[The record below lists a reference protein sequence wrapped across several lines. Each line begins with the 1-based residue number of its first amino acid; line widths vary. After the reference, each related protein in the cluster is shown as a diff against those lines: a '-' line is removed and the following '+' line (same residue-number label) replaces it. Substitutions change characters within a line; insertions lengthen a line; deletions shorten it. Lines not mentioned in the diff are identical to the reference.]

1 MKSAEPIIPTSAP
14 VLVCA
19 FDDNYAMSAA
29 VMLKSAEL
37 NLATYTQIRVFV
49 LERALRKANRER
61 IAGSLDPARVQL
73 VWVPVD
79 EAKIN
84 GLKVD
89 RHVSKATYYRLLIEE
104 LLPALDRAIYLDSD
118 VLVCGDL
125 GQLWD
130 TPREGAHLLAAPQV
144 SPDASTAG
152 SVRGLRTYK
161 ALGLASDAKL
171 FNAGVLLIDL
181 ALWRRDSVSDRVIAY
196 LRQYADEVLW
206 WDQDGLNAILA
217 GHWRPLDGRWN
228 VMTSLFRYY
237 CSWMESPFNERDYY
251 GMTQNPLIVHYNSTS
266 KPWQPDYIRPFRDLF
281 YEYLDETAWRGWRP
295 GTGGPSSAVP
305 SIAHENSKESRP

>member
-1 MKSAEPIIPTSAP
+1 MTPPESIIPTTVP

-29 VMLKSAEL
+29 AMLKSVEL
-37 NLATYTQIRVFV
+37 NLATYNQIRVFI
-49 LERALRKANRER
+49 LEGALHRINRDR

-73 VWVPVD
+73 VWVPV
-79 EAKIN
+79 EEGKID

-104 LLPALDRAIYLDSD
+104 LLPAVDRAIYLDSD
-118 VLVCGDL
+118 VIVCGDL

-130 TPREGAHLLAAPQV
+130 TPRAGAHLLAAAQV

-152 SVRGLRTYK
+152 SARGLRTYK

-217 GHWRPLDGRWN
+217 SHWQPLDGRWN

-237 CSWMESPFNERDYY
+237 RSWMESPFNEHDYY
-251 GMTQNPLIVHYNSTS
+251 GMTQHPLIVHYNSAS
-266 KPWQPDYIRPFRDLF
+266 KPWQPDYAQPFRDVF
-281 YEYLDETAWRGWRP
+281 YKYLDQTTWRGWRP
-295 GTGGPSSAVP
+295 EVGGPARDG
-305 SIAHENSKESRP
+305 SRE